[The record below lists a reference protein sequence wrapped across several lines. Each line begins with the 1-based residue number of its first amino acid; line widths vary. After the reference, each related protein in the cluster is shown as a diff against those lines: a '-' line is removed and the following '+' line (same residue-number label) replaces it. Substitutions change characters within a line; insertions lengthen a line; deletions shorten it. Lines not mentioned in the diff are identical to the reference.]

1 MKSYVLTACI
11 ALLAFSCE
19 KKSTEIVN
27 TDNSLNDTIVIPET
41 NEPIESSTLQ
51 TCYMEA
57 INKDSVFISLDDNL
71 GTITGKLRYK
81 NFEKDSSYGDLMG
94 SQNGD
99 TLKLMY
105 TFESEGS
112 TSEREI
118 YFLRKDGNLLE
129 ATGEYKVDGIKSI
142 YANPNALKYDAHVLK
157 QADCNN
163 FEKNFKIK

>member
-1 MKSYVLTACI
+1 
-11 ALLAFSCE
+11 
-19 KKSTEIVN
+19 
-27 TDNSLNDTIVIPET
+27 
-41 NEPIESSTLQ
+41 
-51 TCYMEA
+51 
-57 INKDSVFISLDDNL
+57 
-71 GTITGKLRYK
+71 
-81 NFEKDSSYGDLMG
+81 MG

-118 YFLRKDGNLLE
+118 YFLKKDGNLLE
-129 ATGEYKVDGIKSI
+129 ATGEYKVDGIKSM
-142 YANPNALKYDAHVLK
+142 YANPNALKYDVHVLK

>member
-1 MKSYVLTACI
+1 MKSYVLAACI
-11 ALLAFSCE
+11 AFLALSCE
-19 KKSTEIVN
+19 KKSTEIVDI
-27 TDNSLNDTIVIPET
+27 DNSFKDTIVIPET
-41 NEPIESSTLQ
+41 NDPVESSTLQ

-71 GTITGKLRYK
+71 GTITGKMRYK

-99 TLKLMY
+99 TLKLVY

-118 YFLRKDGNLLE
+118 YFLKKDGNLLE
-129 ATGEYKVDGIKSI
+129 ATGEYKVDGIKSM
-142 YANPNALKYDAHVLK
+142 YANPATLKYDAHVLK
-157 QADCNN
+157 QTDCND
-163 FEKNFKIK
+163 FEKNFNVK